1 MRRKGAAGKV
11 AYPAVL
17 SALALIL
24 VYLGSIVPTG
34 SWGIVAAAGLLP
46 SAAVISVSLSAGFL
60 CWAASAILAFLLA
73 PDKLCALLFGVLF
86 GLYPMVKSL
95 VERLR
100 KKPLEYLLKLAFF
113 NTAFTVIYL
122 TMAAAVAASLPQA
135 LSGSVWLIYTAANVV
150 FLLYDYGF
158 SQLIALYIARV
169 QRAIRGKEGG

>member
-24 VYLGSIVPTG
+24 VYLGSIAPTG

-46 SAAVISVSLSAGFL
+46 AAAVISVGLRAGFL
-60 CWAASAILAFLLA
+60 CWAAAAVLAFLLA

-86 GLYPMVKSL
+86 GLYPMVKFL
-95 VERLR
+95 VEQLR
-100 KKPLEYLLKLAFF
+100 KKPLEYALKLAFF
-113 NTAFTVIYL
+113 NAAFTVACL
-122 TMAAAVAASLPQA
+122 TMAGAVTASLPQA
-135 LSGSVWLIYTAANVV
+135 LGGSMWVLYTAANVV

-158 SQLIALYIARV
+158 SKLIGLYINRI
-169 QRAIRGKEGG
+169 QRAIH

>member
-1 MRRKGAAGKV
+1 MRRRGAAGKA
-11 AYPAVL
+11 AYPAIL

-24 VYLGSIVPTG
+24 VYLASIVPTG

-46 SAAVISVSLSAGFL
+46 SAAVISVSLTAGFL
-60 CWAASAILAFLLA
+60 CWASAAVLAFLLA

-100 KKPLEYLLKLAFF
+100 KKPLEYVLKLAFF
-113 NTAFTVIYL
+113 NAAFTLVWL
-122 TMAAAVAASLPQA
+122 TMAAAVTASLPRM
-135 LSGSVWLIYTAANVV
+135 LNGSVWVLYGAANVI

-158 SQLIALYIARV
+158 SKLIALYIARI
-169 QRAIRGKEGG
+169 QRAIH

>member
-1 MRRKGAAGKV
+1 MRRRGAAGKV
-11 AYPAVL
+11 AYPAIL

-24 VYLGSIVPTG
+24 VYLGSIAPTG

-60 CWAASAILAFLLA
+60 CWASAAILAFLLA

-86 GLYPMVKSL
+86 GLYPMVKYL

-100 KKPLEYLLKLAFF
+100 KKPLEYVLKLAFF
-113 NTAFTVIYL
+113 NAAFTVVYL
-122 TMAAAVAASLPQA
+122 TMAAAVAASLPRA
-135 LSGSVWLIYTAANVV
+135 LGGSVWILYAAANAV

-158 SQLIALYIARV
+158 SKLIALYISRV
-169 QRAIRGKEGG
+169 QRAIH

>member
-1 MRRKGAAGKV
+1 MKRRSAAARV
-11 AYPAVL
+11 AYPAIL

-24 VYLGSIVPTG
+24 VYLSSIVPTG

-46 SAAVISVSLSAGFL
+46 AAAVISVSLTAGFL
-60 CWAASAILAFLLA
+60 CWASAAVLAFLLA

-100 KKPLEYLLKLAFF
+100 KRPLEYALKLAFF
-113 NTAFTVIYL
+113 NAAFTVVWL
-122 TMAAAVAASLPQA
+122 TMAAAVTASLPQA
-135 LSGSVWLIYTAANVV
+135 LGSSVWVLYGMANVV

-158 SQLIALYIARV
+158 SKLVALYIARV
-169 QRAIRGKEGG
+169 QRAVR

>member
-1 MRRKGAAGKV
+1 MRRRGAAGKV
-11 AYPAVL
+11 AYPAIL

-24 VYLGSIVPTG
+24 VYLGSIAPTG

-46 SAAVISVSLSAGFL
+46 AAAVISVSLSAGFL
-60 CWAASAILAFLLA
+60 CWAAAAVLAFLMA

-100 KKPLEYLLKLAFF
+100 KKPLEYVLKLAFF
-113 NTAFTVIYL
+113 NAAFTVVYL

-135 LSGSVWLIYTAANVV
+135 LGSSVWVLYAAANVV

-158 SQLIALYIARV
+158 NKLIALYINRI
-169 QRAIRGKEGG
+169 QRAIH